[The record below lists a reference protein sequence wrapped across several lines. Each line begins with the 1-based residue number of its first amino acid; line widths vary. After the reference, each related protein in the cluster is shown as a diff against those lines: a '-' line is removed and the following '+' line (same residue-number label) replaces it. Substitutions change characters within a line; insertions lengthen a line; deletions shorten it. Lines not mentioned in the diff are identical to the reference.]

1 MAYTK
6 EVTSVFSDL
15 FTNLFVKKDFSENK
29 WAHSLYI
36 QPLGFC
42 YNVFVRSID
51 DTFFLLFLQGNTER
65 HILMP
70 LEVCI
75 NALCSHLFLPLVEP
89 VLCRSLR
96 KFLLVSLQALCTLT
110 AD

>member
-1 MAYTK
+1 MLLKTPTAVTKCKKETAYTK

-36 QPLGFC
+36 QSLCFC

-51 DTFFLLFLQGNTER
+51 DTFFLLFLER
-65 HILMP
+65 NRYRNILMP

-75 NALCSHLFLPLVEP
+75 NALCSHPFPALVEQY
-89 VLCRSLR
+89 L
-96 KFLLVSLQALCTLT
+96 AE
-110 AD
+110 A